1 MISTYVKCHH
11 PRKFDVCTIV
21 HITFIKLNNLVDFS
35 GRWVLHNSTR
45 LLFWSIVPQQGSVVT
60 NKET

>member
-11 PRKFDVCTIV
+11 PRKFDVCTLV

-35 GRWVLHNSTR
+35 GRWVLHER
-45 LLFWSIVPQQGSVVT
+45 AHAHIGVKRGP
-60 NKET
+60 KE